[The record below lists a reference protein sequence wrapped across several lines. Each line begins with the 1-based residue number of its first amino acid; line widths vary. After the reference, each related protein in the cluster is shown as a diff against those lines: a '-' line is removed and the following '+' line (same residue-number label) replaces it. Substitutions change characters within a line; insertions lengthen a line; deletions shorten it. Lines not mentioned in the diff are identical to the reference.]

1 MNIQGGMQGESSLNA
16 REDVR
21 NRPNAGRLRWAKYSI
36 SVMARTRAL
45 YSTLLVI
52 RIVVIVLIFLT
63 ILRLIL

>member
-1 MNIQGGMQGESSLNA
+1 
-16 REDVR
+16 
-21 NRPNAGRLRWAKYSI
+21 
-36 SVMARTRAL
+36 MARTRAL